1 MGTKIKAKDYA
12 IKLALLSALIGSFII
27 LVVPFLEWIK
37 HDTFYK
43 VWYSTGLDLM
53 TDKYRVLQPFLVF
66 VAGAFGIVGAF
77 AIGKRANLTG
87 LSMILAAS
95 ILAVFSFL
103 YWIFSN
109 LYLVYAGGGRT
120 IKMTAPW
127 LLLVGA
133 GCFCFSTALNYIATS
148 KKLGGR
154 VGTLKPKRIIILVAI
169 GSLAML
175 VLPFLNWVSVDYVY
189 VGRASYS
196 GLYLM
201 VREALYIILP
211 PIGGALGVAGAFALT
226 SSRRRAATA
235 SLILIA
241 GAFAIVS
248 LGWFIVNV
256 YTQGFPISLLILG
269 ESRVT
274 VTAESVLCLLAG
286 AGCFMLSAKSVLS
299 TTRQRSRHKVKAR
312 PHH

>member
-1 MGTKIKAKDYA
+1 MGTKIKANGYA

-27 LVVPFLEWIK
+27 LIVPFLEWIK
-37 HDTFYK
+37 HDTFYR

-53 TDKYRVLQPFLVF
+53 TMKYRVLQPFLVF

-77 AIGKRANLTG
+77 AMGKRANVIG
-87 LSMILAAS
+87 RSIVLAAAV
-95 ILAVFSFL
+95 LAVSSFL

-109 LYLVYAGGGRT
+109 LYLIYAGGGRT
-120 IKMTAPW
+120 IKMMAPW

-133 GCFCFSTALNYIATS
+133 GCFCFSAALNYVAAS
-148 KKLGGR
+148 KSKGK

-175 VLPFLNWVSVDYVY
+175 VVPFLNWVSVDYVY
-189 VGRASYS
+189 DGGASYT

-226 SSRRRAATA
+226 SSRRRAATQ
-235 SLILIA
+235 LILTA

-256 YTQGFPISLLILG
+256 YTQGFPISLIVIV
-269 ESRVT
+269 ESSVT
-274 VTAESVLCLLAG
+274 VTAESVLLLLAG
-286 AGCFMLSAKSVLS
+286 GGCLMLSAISILS
-299 TTRQRSRHKVKAR
+299 TTRQRSRRKVKAR